1 VHIICTFIVYAHLVF
16 IKRDNKMNKID
27 VLKHICSGILILSLG
42 ACGSSSDDV
51 ATDNTTPTDNA
62 APIVDAGADQTVN
75 EATLV
80 TLDLTVTDDD
90 TVTVTWSQ
98 TSGDSVT
105 LSDTNVNSPTFTA
118 PSVDTDTTLVFQ
130 ASVNDG
136 VNSAVTDT
144 VSIMVSDTDSVVTT
158 SPWIINDTTTSTY
171 MDGVVED
178 VQLAE
183 TVTVDNVEYT
193 YVEATGIPKYDVTI
207 TQTMV
212 DDLNSR
218 PRAVSHDFTDGVTTA
233 KAGDIVE
240 FGEDIGFN
248 SSTENCLSTGGDGY
262 WPPGPGCPTVQTV
275 EAYIVNEPT
284 DLAENEI
291 CETGLGTIGLM
302 VNGAAIFNWGDGM
315 SYGTNEWYNLAPIAE
330 QYDVGI
336 CGGHAAGGEYHHHFY
351 TSCLA
356 TLLGDNGDEHSPI
369 YGFAADGYPLYGPY
383 EGNDLLA
390 LSGWEMRDY
399 GAATSEGGCGTE
411 GERTCV
417 LVNQYDVSQGVVDAG
432 SDGPTIGQ
440 SVSTLSGNSIPATDG
455 YYLEDYYYAQ
465 APVTGAVLDEHNGH
479 DTNDGKGYHYH
490 LTIAE
495 EDGVIIPTFPFMMG
509 PRFKGEV
516 PANSFGS
523 CDTGGGQSGGDAP
536 GGDAPEL
543 DFEAG
548 VTYLATL
555 GVTTTA
561 DELDTILQGLS
572 RPPLASEVAD
582 ALNITEAEATEF
594 MSQIGLPTG

>member
-1 VHIICTFIVYAHLVF
+1 
-16 IKRDNKMNKID
+16 MNKID
-27 VLKHICSGILILSLG
+27 VLKHICGGVLILSLG
-42 ACGSSSDDV
+42 ACGSSSDDA
-51 ATDNTTPTDNA
+51 ATDNATTDNA
-62 APIVDAGADQTVN
+62 APIVDAGVDKTVN

-90 TVTVTWSQ
+90 IVTVTWSQ

-105 LSDTNVNSPTFTA
+105 LSDSNANSPTFTA
-118 PSVDTDTTLVFQ
+118 PSVDTDTILVFQ
-130 ASVNDG
+130 VSVDDG

-144 VSIMVSDTDSVVTT
+144 VSIMVSNTDSVVTT
-158 SPWIINDTTTSTY
+158 SPWIINNTTTSTY
-171 MDGVVED
+171 MDSTVED

-207 TQTMV
+207 TQDMI
-212 DDLNSR
+212 DGLNSR
-218 PRAVSHDFTDGVTTA
+218 PRASSDFIAGSTTA
-233 KAGDIVE
+233 VAGELVE
-240 FGEDIGFN
+240 FGANIGYD
-248 SSTENCLSTGGDGY
+248 SSNENCPTTGGDGY
-262 WPPGPGCPTVQTV
+262 WPPGPGCPTAQTV

-284 DLAENEI
+284 ELAEDEV
-291 CETGLGTIGLM
+291 CDTGLGTIGLM

-336 CGGHAAGGEYHHHFY
+336 CGGHAANGEYHHHFY

-356 TLLGDNGDEHSPI
+356 TLLEDDGDEHSPI
-369 YGFAADGYPLYGPY
+369 YGFAADGYALYGPY
-383 EGNDLLA
+383 ESNDLLA
-390 LSGWEMRDY
+390 VSGWKKRDY
-399 GAATSEGGCGTE
+399 AASTSEGGCGTE

-417 LVNQYDVSQGVVDAG
+417 LVDQYDISQGVVDAG

-440 SVSTLSGNSIPATDG
+440 NVSTLSGNSIPAADG

-490 LTIAE
+490 LTI
-495 EDGVIIPTFPFMMG
+495 DKVDDVITPTFPFMMG

-516 PANSFGS
+516 PDNSFGS
-523 CDTGGGQSGGDAP
+523 CDTDEGQGGAGGDIPEGNTP
-536 GGDAPEL
+536 GGDIPTL
-543 DFEAG
+543 DLEAG

-555 GVTTTA
+555 GITTTA
-561 DELDTILQGLS
+561 DELNTTLEGLS
-572 RPPLASEVAD
+572 RPPLASEVAG
-582 ALNITEAEATEF
+582 ALGITEAQATEL
-594 MSQIGLPTG
+594 MSIVGLPTA